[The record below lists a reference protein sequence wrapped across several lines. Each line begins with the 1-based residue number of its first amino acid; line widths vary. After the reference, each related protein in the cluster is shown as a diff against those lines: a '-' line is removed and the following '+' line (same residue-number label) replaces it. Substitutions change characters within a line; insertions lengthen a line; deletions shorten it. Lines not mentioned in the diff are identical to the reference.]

1 MQWGQSGGGLSIGQ
15 EWKLLV
21 CNISVPRWRGPGVDG
36 KPSALGTDG
45 EWDAF
50 RDCPS
55 VSAATRRE
63 NWQMSPLGV
72 GWPLT
77 SPHPQASLTP
87 GPVAQ
92 ATVEVALH
100 MASAGR
106 PCTTL
111 FRRPITALEFAHA
124 REDALLMTARLPSQ
138 EQQTE
143 GYVIY

>member
-1 MQWGQSGGGLSIGQ
+1 
-15 EWKLLV
+15 
-21 CNISVPRWRGPGVDG
+21 
-36 KPSALGTDG
+36 
-45 EWDAF
+45 
-50 RDCPS
+50 
-55 VSAATRRE
+55 
-63 NWQMSPLGV
+63 MSPLGV

-100 MASAGR
+100 MALAGR